1 MVEKKKSRSLWL
13 WLGIGGGVFLLFFG
27 AIFWM
32 AWMIGGSSGSDEG
45 GFRSLTGGNIAVVDV
60 DGVILTAEETE
71 NDLHKFADDDSV
83 KAIILHINSPG
94 GGAAASQEIYHEV
107 LEIRLKHKKP
117 IVASVESVGASG
129 AYYIASA
136 ADKIYANDA
145 SVVGSIG
152 VIAEW
157 VNYGELMKWAKLKQ
171 VTFQAGDLKEAGT
184 PTRDPTPAEAAYL
197 QSLIDNM
204 HQQFISDVAK
214 GRNLPVKSISDIA
227 SGRVWTGQEALP
239 LHLIDKVGTFRD
251 CLMDT
256 AAGVGIKGE
265 PNIVRPVKPR
275 RGLLDVV
282 AGNTDLD
289 ILNPAKMVSKAMEEN
304 PGFYFLWK

>member
-1 MVEKKKSRSLWL
+1 MEQKKSHKSLWL

-32 AWMIGGSSGSDEG
+32 AWMIGGSNSDDD
-45 GFRSLTGGNIAVVDV
+45 GFRAFSGGSIAVVDI
-60 DGVILTAEETE
+60 DGVILSAEDTE

-83 KAIILHINSPG
+83 KAIILHVNSPG

-107 LEIRLKHKKP
+107 LEIREKKKKP
-117 IVASVESVGASG
+117 VVVSIESVGASG

-136 ADKIYANDA
+136 ANKIYANDA

-171 VTFQAGDLKEAGT
+171 VTFKAGDLKEAGT

-204 HQQFISDVAK
+204 HQQFIDDVAK
-214 GRNLPVKSISDIA
+214 GRNMPEKNIETIA
-227 SGRVWTGQEALP
+227 SGRVWTGQQALP
-239 LHLIDKVGTFRD
+239 MHLIDKVGTFRD
-251 CLMDT
+251 CVMDT
-256 AAGVGIKGE
+256 AASVGIKGE

-282 AGNTDLD
+282 AGDTDLSL
-289 ILNPAKMVSKAMEEN
+289 LNPAKMVSKAMEEN

>member
-1 MVEKKKSRSLWL
+1 MEQKKSGRSIWL
-13 WLGIGGGVFLLFFG
+13 WLGIGGGVFVLFFG

-32 AWMIGGSSGSDEG
+32 AWMISGSSGQDD
-45 GFRSLTGGNIAVVDV
+45 GFRAFGGGNIAVVDI
-60 DGVILTAEETE
+60 DGVILSAEDTE

-83 KAIILHINSPG
+83 KAIILHVNSPG
-94 GGAAASQEIYHEV
+94 GGAAASQEIYQEV
-107 LEIRLKHKKP
+107 LEIRQKHKKP
-117 IVASVESVGASG
+117 IVVSIESVGASG

-136 ADKIYANDA
+136 ADKIYANNA

-157 VNYGELMKWAKLKQ
+157 VNYGELMKWAKLKE
-171 VTFQAGDLKEAGT
+171 VMFKAGELKDAGT

-204 HQQFISDVAK
+204 HQQFIDDVAK
-214 GRNLPVKSISDIA
+214 GRNMPVNSIASIA
-227 SGRVWTGQEALP
+227 SGRVWTGQQALP

-256 AAGVGIKGE
+256 AASVGIKGE
-265 PNIVRPVKPR
+265 PNVVRPVKPR

-282 AGNTDLD
+282 TGDTDLS

>member
-1 MVEKKKSRSLWL
+1 
-13 WLGIGGGVFLLFFG
+13 
-27 AIFWM
+27 M
-32 AWMIGGSSGSDEG
+32 AWMIGGSSGSDD
-45 GFRSLTGGNIAVVDV
+45 GFRAFSGGSIAVVDI
-60 DGVILTAEETE
+60 DGVILSAEDTE

-83 KAIILHINSPG
+83 KAIILHVNSPG

-107 LEIRLKHKKP
+107 LEIREKKKKP
-117 IVASVESVGASG
+117 IVVSIESVGASG

-136 ADKIYANDA
+136 ADKIYANQA

-171 VTFQAGDLKEAGT
+171 VTFKAGDLKEAGT

-204 HQQFISDVAK
+204 HQQFIDDVAK
-214 GRNLPVKSISDIA
+214 GRKMPVSTIEPIA
-227 SGRVWTGQEALP
+227 SGRVWTGQQALP
-239 LHLIDKVGTFRD
+239 MHLIDKVGTFRD

-256 AAGVGIKGE
+256 AESVGIKGE
-265 PNIVRPVKPR
+265 PNVVRPVKPR

-282 AGNTDLD
+282 AGDTDLS